1 MGHGSIVKGVIARSI
16 VLLPGHPNKPYLDN
30 AKKGQ
35 FFVLICCFHKLKSS
49 TDPLHLLYSSKI
61 RGLSP
66 QSSLPLPEHCT
77 VGCAWHNC
85 VSPSTS
91 PQENLLCA
99 HLKNSQ
105 LSTSAAVS
113 LSLARL
119 SHLGLQVKL
128 QQVQVQEMFP
138 PPPENSSRGNDE
150 ILIVPEDDLSTDC
163 KKKVLSCFWCFTQES
178 VELCS
183 QCGLVASCDKH
194 WKQHR

>member
-1 MGHGSIVKGVIARSI
+1 MKGIAS
-16 VLLPGHPNKPYLDN
+16 G
-30 AKKGQ
+30 
-35 FFVLICCFHKLKSS
+35 LICFFHKLKSS
-49 TDPLHLLYSSKI
+49 TGLLHLLYSSKI
-61 RGLSP
+61 WGFRHQVHFLC
-66 QSSLPLPEHCT
+66 LCT
-77 VGCAWHNC
+77 VQCAWHNC
-85 VSPSTS
+85 LSPSTS

-99 HLKNSQ
+99 YLKNSQ

-138 PPPENSSRGNDE
+138 PPPENSSRDNDE
-150 ILIVPEDDLSTDC
+150 MLIVPEDDISTDC

>member
-1 MGHGSIVKGVIARSI
+1 MM
-16 VLLPGHPNKPYLDN
+16 LPGNPGKLYLHN
-30 AKKGQ
+30 GKKGQ
-35 FFVLICCFHKLKSS
+35 FFVLICCFQKVKSS
-49 TDPLHLLYSSKI
+49 TGLLHLLYSFKI

-66 QSSLPLPEHCT
+66 PSSFPLPVHCT
-77 VGCAWHNC
+77 VRCAWHNC

-99 HLKNSQ
+99 HLKNAQ

-138 PPPENSSRGNDE
+138 PSPQNSSRGNDE

>member
-1 MGHGSIVKGVIARSI
+1 MV
-16 VLLPGHPNKPYLDN
+16 
-30 AKKGQ
+30 KKGQ
-35 FFVLICCFHKLKSS
+35 FFVLICCLHKVKSR
-49 TDPLHLLYSSKI
+49 TGQLHLLYSFKI

-66 QSSLPLPEHCT
+66 PSSLPLPVHCT
-77 VGCAWHNC
+77 VRLAQLCFRFFIPFLRRISCARI
-85 VSPSTS
+85 S
-91 PQENLLCA
+91 
-99 HLKNSQ
+99 KI
-105 LSTSAAVS
+105 LSFLHTSAAVS
-113 LSLARL
+113 LSPARL

-138 PPPENSSRGNDE
+138 PPPENSSRDNDE

-163 KKKVLSCFWCFTQES
+163 KKKVLSCFWCFTQDS

>member
-1 MGHGSIVKGVIARSI
+1 MV
-16 VLLPGHPNKPYLDN
+16 
-30 AKKGQ
+30 KKGQ
-35 FFVLICCFHKLKSS
+35 FFVLICCLHKVKSR
-49 TDPLHLLYSSKI
+49 TGQLHLLYSFKI

-66 QSSLPLPEHCT
+66 PSSLPLPVHCT
-77 VGCAWHNC
+77 VRCAWHNC
-85 VSPSTS
+85 VSPSTFS
-91 PQENLLCA
+91 CA
-99 HLKNSQ
+99 RISKI
-105 LSTSAAVS
+105 LSFLHTSAAVS
-113 LSLARL
+113 LSPARL